1 MFWTGTQQS
10 LLPTNSMLGS
20 ALGLRVRGVAVTY
33 SVRISGGGIDSFL
46 GFEYGDVIIL
56 ASRVFRVL
64 LPILPSLRL
73 LRIFG
78 FVGVAWCCDP
88 TFIA

>member
-1 MFWTGTQQS
+1 M
-10 LLPTNSMLGS
+10 
-20 ALGLRVRGVAVTY
+20 AVTY

-46 GFEYGDVIIL
+46 GFEYGDVITL

-78 FVGVAWCCDP
+78 FVGVAWCCAP
-88 TFIA
+88 TFLA

>member
-1 MFWTGTQQS
+1 M
-10 LLPTNSMLGS
+10 
-20 ALGLRVRGVAVTY
+20 AVAY

-46 GFEYGDVIIL
+46 GFEYGDVITL
-56 ASRVFRVL
+56 ASQMFQVL
-64 LPILPSLRL
+64 LPILPTSLRF

-78 FVGVAWCCDP
+78 FVGVAWCCDF